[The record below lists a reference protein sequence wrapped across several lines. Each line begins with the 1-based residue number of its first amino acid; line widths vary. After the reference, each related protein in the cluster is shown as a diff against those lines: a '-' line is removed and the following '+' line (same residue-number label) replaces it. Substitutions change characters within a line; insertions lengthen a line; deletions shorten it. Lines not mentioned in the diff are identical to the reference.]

1 MISNKEICCKI
12 MKIELD
18 RWYTQKLYCDGLL
31 SACIWYDEPTR
42 EYFILVR
49 HNPDAFLGRLIKYC
63 PFCGTKL
70 PETLD
75 PDEYILKEYGEDYIR
90 SSSDPQYK
98 ALPEK
103 IRKEFDSDEWWK
115 KRGL

>member
-1 MISNKEICCKI
+1 MINDSEICCEI
-12 MKIELD
+12 MKIELEK
-18 RWYTQKLYCDGLL
+18 WYSKELAIDGLL
-31 SACIWYDEPTR
+31 LADIWYDEATR
-42 EYFILVR
+42 AYDILSR
-49 HNPDAFLGRLIKYC
+49 HDPDMFYGRRIYHC

-75 PDEYILKEYGEDYIR
+75 PDEYILKEYGEDYVR

>member
-42 EYFILVR
+42 AYFILVR
-49 HNPDAFLGRLIKYC
+49 HKPDAFLGRLIKYC

-103 IRKEFDSDEWWK
+103 VRKEFDSDEWWK